1 MSELLLQFG
10 GLVIGAAVTYGAIRA
25 DLRNL
30 HEGVRRAHERI
41 DDIALRRAR

>member
-1 MSELLLQFG
+1 MTAELLFQFA

-30 HEGVRRAHERI
+30 HEGVKRAHERI
-41 DDIALRRAR
+41 DDLVVRRR